1 MSSCDTYKI
10 MKVAKFMTKNELIE
24 MRDEIENDR
33 TWGAILTGA
42 MIGGLGFIN
51 TIAAILSFTVGVGV
65 GMKTSF
71 ARGADD
77 RIQDILDDNDCEDG
91 MYVVLKAEGH
101 FNIPGTELKEITYL
115 DVLSAVTPDEIGAL
129 AEWV

>member
-1 MSSCDTYKI
+1 MKDTQGKQ
-10 MKVAKFMTKNELIE
+10 
-24 MRDEIENDR
+24 R
-33 TWGAILTGA
+33 
-42 MIGGLGFIN
+42 GLGFI
-51 TIAAILSFTVGVGV
+51 TIIIKLKRSGLGFLSKIAAILSFTVGVGV

-71 ARGADD
+71 ASGADD

-115 DVLSAVTPDEIGAL
+115 DVLSAVTPDEIEEL